1 MRPNEPVPTAR
12 LVEELWGER
21 PTATSAKAVHGYVS
35 RLRKALGRDVL
46 ETRPPGYLLHVAP
59 GALDVQR
66 FERLVEQGSLL
77 LAEGAAEEARRV
89 LGEALALWRGPALAD
104 FRYESFA
111 RVEAARLEDLRLAA
125 LEERVEADLALGR
138 HAELVGELEALIVE
152 HPYRE
157 RLRGQLMLALY
168 RSGRQADALAAYRDA
183 RAALD
188 ELGIEPGQPLKRLEQ
203 QILTQDAALEP
214 SRRRRLTAL
223 RSRSPRCPGR
233 SSRPRLSRSSAA
245 SASWRR
251 CGRCSSVRR
260 AARAALCCSEPR
272 PEAGRRGWC
281 ASSRTRRRRRACSS
295 VTGSPMR
302 P

>member
-1 MRPNEPVPTAR
+1 M
-12 LVEELWGER
+12 LSG
-21 PTATSAKAVHGYVS
+21 SSG
-35 RLRKALGRDVL
+35 
-46 ETRPPGYLLHVAP
+46 LL
-59 GALDVQR
+59 
-66 FERLVEQGSLL
+66 EQGSLL

-138 HAELVGELEALIVE
+138 HAELVGELEGLIVE

-188 ELGIEPGQPLKRLEQ
+188 ELGIEPGQPLKRAR
-203 QILTQDAALEP
+203 AADP
-214 SRRRRLTAL
+214 HPGRGARAVTPRRLTAVPVAQPAL
-223 RSRSPRCPGR
+223 PGPLVPDLAVPVR
-233 SSRPRLSRSSAA
+233 RPRARARGAA
-245 SASWRR
+245 
-251 CGRCSSVRR
+251 G
-260 AARAALCCSEPR
+260 AARACG
-272 PEAGRRGWC
+272 GR
-281 ASSRTRRRRRACSS
+281 
-295 VTGSPMR
+295 
-302 P
+302 